1 MKSMPGF
8 KFKCGMILKHRLFG
22 KRRVIMI
29 SNRIIDVDNYQQF
42 YVVDVFDAEGGDTE
56 VKTKVLTV
64 AEVDDYYV
72 L

>member
-1 MKSMPGF
+1 
-8 KFKCGMILKHRLFG
+8 
-22 KRRVIMI
+22 MI